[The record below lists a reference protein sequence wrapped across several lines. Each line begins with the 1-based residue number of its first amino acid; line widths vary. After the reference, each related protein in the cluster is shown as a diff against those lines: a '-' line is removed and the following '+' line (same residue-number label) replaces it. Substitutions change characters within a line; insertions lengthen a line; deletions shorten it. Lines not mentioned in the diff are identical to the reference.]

1 MKKVFLTIAVVLL
14 SINILLPQEIVNKGR
29 ISGYMFGDYFYN
41 VSRDTEI
48 SLLSNVANGGKK
60 DLNGVQLRRIYFTYD
75 YDISESFATRFR
87 LEADQVSN
95 TNDGKIGV
103 FVKDAYLQWKNIFK
117 GSDFIFGI
125 QPTPAFEVSEAFW
138 GNRFLEKTILD
149 LRGIVSSRDLA
160 VTLRGKIDSEGLL
173 KYWLMIGNGSGNK
186 PETDKYK
193 RFYAHLQFSP
203 IRQLSATLYVDLKS
217 RPNIDDPASTTN
229 PPATVANND
238 LTYAL
243 FFGYK
248 EKDAYTFGV
257 EGFLN
262 PRQNGM
268 ISNGILKDRTGMG
281 LSVFGSYYFSKE
293 ISAVG
298 RFDYYDPN
306 TDSESEGDSRNLFI
320 FGVNY
325 KLDDKVII
333 SPNFIIETYESI
345 PNENSIDASITPRIT
360 FFYTFL

>member
-1 MKKVFLTIAVVLL
+1 MKKNLFVLL
-14 SINILLPQEIVNKGR
+14 LVLTSINFLCAQEVTNKGR

-41 VSRDTEI
+41 AARDTGI
-48 SLLSNVANGGKK
+48 ASLSNAVNNGKK
-60 DLNGVQLRRIYFTYD
+60 DLNGFQLRRIYFTYD
-75 YDISESFATRFR
+75 YDISESFTTRFR

-95 TNDGKIGV
+95 TSDGKIGV

-125 QPTPAFEVSEAFW
+125 QPTPAFEVSEGVW
-138 GNRFLEKTILD
+138 GNRFLEKTIMD

-160 VTLRGKIDSEGLL
+160 VTLKGKIDSEGMF
-173 KYWLMIGNGSGNK
+173 KYWLMIGDGSGNK

-193 RFYAHLQFSP
+193 RFYAHIQYSP
-203 IRQLSATLYVDLKS
+203 IKQFTATLYADLKA
-217 RPNIDDPASTTN
+217 RPNINDPASTTT

-243 FFGYK
+243 FLGYK

-268 ISNGILKDRTGMG
+268 IKNGELKDKTGMG
-281 LSVFGSYYFSKE
+281 ISAFASYNFSKE
-293 ISAVG
+293 LAVVG
-298 RFDYYDPN
+298 RYDYYDPN
-306 TDSESEGDSRNLFI
+306 TDSDTKGDSRNWFI
-320 FGVNY
+320 FGLNY
-325 KLDDKVII
+325 KPDEKVTI
-333 SPNFIIETYESI
+333 SPNVIIETYESI
-345 PNENSIDASITPRIT
+345 PNGRSIDASITPRIT
-360 FFYTFL
+360 FFYSFL